1 MYVMPL
7 DATLRR
13 DFKFTTMNNKNM
25 KTVRIYKT
33 EAVLVPLLGNELS
46 YGSHKPHF
54 TWISGRMLPF
64 FYKIICHAKRKKFI
78 YHDMDR
84 NKIDNFHF
92 QHLSVCCIFKEWK
105 EDIFLSLKYYM

>member
-54 TWISGRMLPF
+54 T
-64 FYKIICHAKRKKFI
+64 
-78 YHDMDR
+78 
-84 NKIDNFHF
+84 
-92 QHLSVCCIFKEWK
+92 
-105 EDIFLSLKYYM
+105 